1 MHPLIRILGL
11 LALLVFLARADW
23 PALLVAALLL
33 ACLYGLSTVANGARL
48 WRMVARLRYVFLAI
62 LLAFGLGTPGEALA
76 DWPGLAWFSRE
87 GLVLGGE
94 RVAGLVLIVAAVH
107 WLLETTARDE
117 LAASLYWLLRP
128 LAWLRVPVDRFVLR
142 LVLTLERIE
151 AMLDHARRVRERP
164 GQPEAR
170 DGLVQ
175 RAAMLVE
182 QTLSRAEAEQGAVVN
197 LQLSSLPGVW
207 QWLGWLLYVAALLL
221 LGPARMLS

>member
-1 MHPLIRILGL
+1 M
-11 LALLVFLARADW
+11 
-23 PALLVAALLL
+23 
-33 ACLYGLSTVANGARL
+33 
-48 WRMVARLRYVFLAI
+48 
-62 LLAFGLGTPGEALA
+62 
-76 DWPGLAWFSRE
+76 
-87 GLVLGGE
+87 
-94 RVAGLVLIVAAVH
+94 
-107 WLLETTARDE
+107 
-117 LAASLYWLLRP
+117 
-128 LAWLRVPVDRFVLR
+128 PVDRFVLR

-164 GQPEAR
+164 GQPEVR